1 MADGSVPDGILE
13 NVLTVPK
20 SRRHGL
26 ANLTVPIVG
35 MACIMD
41 FSQVRKRTRTKMLLA
56 ALSGDT

>member
-1 MADGSVPDGILE
+1 MADGSVAVGILE

-26 ANLTVPIVG
+26 ANLTVLIVG
-35 MACIMD
+35 MVCITD
-41 FSQVRKRTRTKMLLA
+41 FSQVRKRTCTKMFLA